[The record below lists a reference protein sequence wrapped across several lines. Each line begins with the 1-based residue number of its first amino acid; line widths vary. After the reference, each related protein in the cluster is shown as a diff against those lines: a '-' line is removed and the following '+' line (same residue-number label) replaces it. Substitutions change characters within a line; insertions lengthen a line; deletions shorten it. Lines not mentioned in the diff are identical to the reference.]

1 MFTVLNDEEMEERE
15 YFSIAIENQSPDVMT
30 VFEGEDELMV
40 RILDDDC
47 ECRRCSRGVERV
59 ASHPSLPYFCACIV

>member
-1 MFTVLNDEEMEERE
+1 MTLTLPANSPNGTRLCTVFTVLNDEEMEQRE
-15 YFSIAIENQSPDVMT
+15 YFSVAIENQSPDVVT

-47 ECRRCSRGVERV
+47 E
-59 ASHPSLPYFCACIV
+59 YT